1 MDWRI
6 QKLLPSPSLEASSSS
21 PALYDITPSRL
32 TPMRKSQSD
41 PRNPFE
47 IEEKKEEKK
56 EERIWRTPLFLVIHS
71 AAFSG
76 ALSSGPDHPPPPWT
90 GSRPLPPT
98 SSRSTS
104 QLEEGNVLSV
114 RSEGSSAKEEQ
125 QQLNEVVWHVA
136 ERGRGSFSRQIA
148 LPDNVRADQIK
159 AHVENGVLT
168 VVVPKEPIPPKPK
181 PRTIAVSSKL

>member
-1 MDWRI
+1 MADSTLFGDPFRRFFWSPLIWSGSPSAAMDW
-6 QKLLPSPSLEASSSS
+6 LE
-21 PALYDITPSRL
+21 TPSSHIFKIDV
-32 TPMRKSQSD
+32 PG
-41 PRNPFE
+41 
-47 IEEKKEEKK
+47 
-56 EERIWRTPLFLVIHS
+56 
-71 AAFSG
+71 SG
-76 ALSSGPDHPPPPWT
+76 REDVKV
-90 GSRPLPPT
+90 
-98 SSRSTS
+98 

-114 RSEGSSAKEEQ
+114 RSEGSSAKEEEQ
-125 QQLNEVVWHVA
+125 QQLKEVVWHVA